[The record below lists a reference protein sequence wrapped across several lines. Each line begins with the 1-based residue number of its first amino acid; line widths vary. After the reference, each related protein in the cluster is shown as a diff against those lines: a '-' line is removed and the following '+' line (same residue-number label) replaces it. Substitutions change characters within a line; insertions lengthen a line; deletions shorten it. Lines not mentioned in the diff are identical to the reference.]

1 VRNDI
6 LSGIAS
12 DLGLSPAQVAL
23 AWTLSHVRENRAAA
37 DVVLDESV
45 LGRLDAAFSA
55 PRARVALECSKAGH
69 GAHDR
74 SANICAGIDSGTL
87 DLSATAI

>member
-1 VRNDI
+1 MRNNI

-23 AWTLSHVRENRAAA
+23 AWTLRQPRVIAIPKAGRVSHVRENRAAA

-45 LGRLDAAFSA
+45 LGRLDAAFPA
-55 PRARVALECSKAGH
+55 PRARVALEM
-69 GAHDR
+69 
-74 SANICAGIDSGTL
+74 L
-87 DLSATAI
+87 